1 MTPHIHAA
9 SALLYAQD
17 MAETDRPWERWEI
30 RPAGH
35 DAWYPAQEGHV
46 PLWHINCQ
54 YRRKPTTIKVPA
66 VELPE
71 PLRVE
76 PKEGQ
81 EYFLLDIA
89 TVGFSVFE
97 LKWEGNNLD
106 RRAFDTCRIFSTRE
120 ACQAWA
126 DHFNAAL
133 KGAK

>member
-9 SALLYAQD
+9 SALLYAHD
-17 MAETDRPWERWEI
+17 MQETDEPWLRWEYKG
-30 RPAGH
+30 RVR
-35 DAWYPAQEGHV
+35 EN
-46 PLWHINCQ
+46 WHTLTTHPVWAEHFE

-81 EYFLLDIA
+81 AYYTIDGSGN
-89 TVGFSVFE
+89 GFFACGDVWRGSACQKRW
-97 LKWEGNNLD
+97 LTAGQ
-106 RRAFDTCRIFSTRE
+106 IFSTRE

-133 KGAK
+133 KGEVK